1 MEGCVYQPLRY
12 DGRQYETVKDYAEEL
27 QRKYNIEFD
36 WDSIDE
42 VIGLNQN
49 HKKQLCE
56 IKILEMNDD
65 AQNGEKE
72 NFA

>member
-1 MEGCVYQPLRY
+1 MRY
-12 DGRQYETVKDYAEEL
+12 DGRRGPVWVPYETVKDYAEEL

-56 IKILEMNDD
+56 I
-65 AQNGEKE
+65 
-72 NFA
+72 